1 MRQNY
6 RTERGFS
13 LIEIM
18 IALVISLIL
27 MAGVLTIMSSSKR
40 TYLLQDELGQLQE
53 NARFA
58 LDDIAFN
65 VRMAGFYGCSA
76 SRPMGLAAAAPIRG
90 WDNESIITAFRGAD
104 GTYLVNPTVKT
115 ANAGKNEPASD
126 ILQVA
131 TLGRSTNL
139 CDGSVNTNAATNI
152 SNLNTSTGSELFLP
166 NADYPLG
173 SSLVLADCGGGR
185 VYRVAAR
192 TGDKVRIEGSF
203 ERTYGC
209 PVDLFSGEE
218 SVIRYEVRAIDKDDN
233 DSARDRVD
241 GFALFRTDPN
251 NPPNMRLLVD
261 GVENLQVR
269 FGVDT
274 DSPGDGVANRYV
286 PITQNVIGRVVSV
299 RITLLMRTPN
309 FQGTLPEVTNPESY
323 TFTLDP
329 DVVYQPMRDNLTNEQ
344 GYRHRIFTTTVQVRN

>member
-1 MRQNY
+1 MRQN
-6 RTERGFS
+6 RLTEQGFS

-65 VRMAGFYGCSA
+65 LRVAGFYGCSA
-76 SRPMGLAAAAPIRG
+76 TRPNGLSAAAPIRG
-90 WDNESIITAFRGAD
+90 LNNQSIITAFRDANGV
-104 GTYLVNPTVKT
+104 YLINPDVKT

-139 CDGSVNTNAATNI
+139 CDSTNNASAATNI
-152 SNLNTSTGSELFLP
+152 TNLEISTGSEIFLP

-173 SSLVLADCGGGR
+173 GSLILADCGGGQT
-185 VYRVAAR
+185 YKVASRA
-192 TGDKVRIEGSF
+192 GAKVKIEGNF
-203 ERTYGC
+203 GRTYRC
-209 PVDLFSGEE
+209 PIDLFSGEE
-218 SVIRYEVRAIDKDDN
+218 SVIRYEVRAVDKDN
-233 DSARDRVD
+233 DSSARDAVD

-261 GVENLQVR
+261 GVQNLQVR
-269 FGVDT
+269 LGIDT
-274 DSPGDGVANRYV
+274 DNSGVANRYV
-286 PITQNVIGRVVSV
+286 PIAQNIAGKVVSV
-299 RITLLMRTPN
+299 RVTLLMRTPN
-309 FQGTLPEVTNPESY
+309 FQGSLPDITNPESY

-329 DVVYQPMRDNLTNEQ
+329 DIVYLPMRNNLPNER
-344 GYRHRIFTTTVQVRN
+344 GYRHRIFSTTIQVRN

>member
-1 MRQNY
+1 MRQNR
-6 RTERGFS
+6 RTEQGFS

-76 SRPMGLAAAAPIRG
+76 SRPVGLTAAAPLRG

-139 CDGSVNTNAATNI
+139 CDGAANASAATNI
-152 SNLNTSTGSELFLP
+152 SNLNNSTGSELLLP

-173 SSLVLADCGGGR
+173 SSLILADCGGGR
-185 VYRVAAR
+185 VYRVASR
-192 TGDKVRIEGSF
+192 SGNKVQIEGSF
-203 ERTYGC
+203 GRTYGC

-218 SVIRYEVRAIDKDDN
+218 SVIRYEIRAVDKDDN

-261 GVENLQVR
+261 GVQNLQIR
-269 FGVDT
+269 LGVDT
-274 DSPGDGVANRYV
+274 DNSGVANRYV
-286 PITQNVIGRVVSV
+286 PIGQNVVGRVVSV

-309 FQGTLPEVTNPESY
+309 FQGSLPEVTNPESY
-323 TFTLDP
+323 IFTLDP
-329 DVVYQPMRDNLTNEQ
+329 DIVYRPMRDNLANEQ
-344 GYRHRIFTTTVQVRN
+344 GYRHRVFTTTIQVRN